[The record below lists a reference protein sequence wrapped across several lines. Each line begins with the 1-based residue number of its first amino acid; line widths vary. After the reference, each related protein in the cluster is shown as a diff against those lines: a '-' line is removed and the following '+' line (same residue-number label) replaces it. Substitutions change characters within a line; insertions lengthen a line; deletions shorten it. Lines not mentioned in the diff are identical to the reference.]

1 MKKNDLI
8 SFYNN
13 KAEKKIIKKEEI
25 MPLIYFMILWIFF
38 AMQMS
43 GADIEGFI
51 KAILAAL

>member
-1 MKKNDLI
+1 
-8 SFYNN
+8 
-13 KAEKKIIKKEEI
+13 